1 MCLIGLTFSCT
12 EDLPQDTSF
21 LTSISKKRANITD
34 SLYIDLHS
42 DIASLGETIEPDVS
56 YPKKLAN
63 ATYYIIGNLGT
74 PPEYTNKYGTLT
86 CTQGAIFTREKL
98 GGIEN
103 SSIKARLE
111 LLLPGEWFFKVVVVK
126 EQDTFDSPTEDI
138 EIQFPRYSDIEEALT
153 EEMEEVW
160 YETLLLTSKDSRCE
174 EAFWIYS
181 LLDGEGYEIVKG
193 ETEYGNSN
201 SSCETGSNSSLNP
214 SNPEIIVPKSLGEKS
229 KFPIAYFHTHTPMT
243 YCPPEKKRDTGF
255 SSGDLS
261 FSDRHELPLFL
272 YDYSAIYIEG
282 GHDLYDPATISHNT
296 IERRKT
302 PKTWNDL
309 YSY

>member
-138 EIQFPRYSDIEEALT
+138 EIQFPRYSDIE
-153 EEMEEVW
+153 
-160 YETLLLTSKDSRCE
+160 DR
-174 EAFWIYS
+174 S
-181 LLDGEGYEIVKG
+181 LKRW
-193 ETEYGNSN
+193 
-201 SSCETGSNSSLNP
+201 
-214 SNPEIIVPKSLGEKS
+214 K
-229 KFPIAYFHTHTPMT
+229 KFGMKHY
-243 YCPPEKKRDTGF
+243 Y
-255 SSGDLS
+255 
-261 FSDRHELPLFL
+261 
-272 YDYSAIYIEG
+272 
-282 GHDLYDPATISHNT
+282 
-296 IERRKT
+296 
-302 PKTWNDL
+302 
-309 YSY
+309 

>member
-1 MCLIGLTFSCT
+1 M
-12 EDLPQDTSF
+12 
-21 LTSISKKRANITD
+21 
-34 SLYIDLHS
+34 
-42 DIASLGETIEPDVS
+42 
-56 YPKKLAN
+56 
-63 ATYYIIGNLGT
+63 GT

-193 ETEYGNSN
+193 KPNTE
-201 SSCETGSNSSLNP
+201 
-214 SNPEIIVPKSLGEKS
+214 I
-229 KFPIAYFHTHTPMT
+229 PIQVAKQVLTLH
-243 YCPPEKKRDTGF
+243 
-255 SSGDLS
+255 
-261 FSDRHELPLFL
+261 
-272 YDYSAIYIEG
+272 
-282 GHDLYDPATISHNT
+282 
-296 IERRKT
+296 
-302 PKTWNDL
+302 
-309 YSY
+309 

>member
-98 GGIEN
+98 GG
-103 SSIKARLE
+103 L
-111 LLLPGEWFFKVVVVK
+111 
-126 EQDTFDSPTEDI
+126 
-138 EIQFPRYSDIEEALT
+138 
-153 EEMEEVW
+153 
-160 YETLLLTSKDSRCE
+160 
-174 EAFWIYS
+174 
-181 LLDGEGYEIVKG
+181 
-193 ETEYGNSN
+193 
-201 SSCETGSNSSLNP
+201 
-214 SNPEIIVPKSLGEKS
+214 
-229 KFPIAYFHTHTPMT
+229 
-243 YCPPEKKRDTGF
+243 
-255 SSGDLS
+255 
-261 FSDRHELPLFL
+261 
-272 YDYSAIYIEG
+272 
-282 GHDLYDPATISHNT
+282 
-296 IERRKT
+296 
-302 PKTWNDL
+302 
-309 YSY
+309 